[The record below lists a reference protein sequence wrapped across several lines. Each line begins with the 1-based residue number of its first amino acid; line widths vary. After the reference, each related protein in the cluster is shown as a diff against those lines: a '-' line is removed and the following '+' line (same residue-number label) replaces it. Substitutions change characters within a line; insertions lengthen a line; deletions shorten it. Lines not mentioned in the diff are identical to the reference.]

1 MTSLIEVDLAEQF
14 SNRAATQL
22 KAEIQSSVTIV
33 RGCLR
38 VA

>member
-22 KAEIQSSVTIV
+22 KAEIQSFVTIV
-33 RGCLR
+33 RGRLR